1 MKTIIISCDSSEV
14 EEQMLQHIIQHLK
27 DSRYDVSLTTL
38 GPNTHF
44 VSAEPE
50 GSDEPVATE
59 TPPEVVDLPSEPI
72 EVPSVELPNNVAPAL
87 ELPPEPEVQAEPALP
102 TSFSSTCKI
111 WDLSS
116 QAVVPCSNN
125 PFTRTSLLCATQCE
139 VVGDY
144 VLFTY
149 AGLTH
154 KVPKAIS
161 ADGCCNKEP
170 TLTDSSICVSLSI
183 GDSAICRCVL
193 SVTCDGGEERVIL
206 GSDLEHLIPS
216 TEVEITDGSVST
228 Q

>member
-14 EEQMLQHIIQHLK
+14 EEQMLQHIMQHLK
-27 DSRYDVSLTTL
+27 DSRYDVSLATL

-44 VSAEPE
+44 ISAEQE
-50 GSDEPVATE
+50 AADEPVATE
-59 TPPEVVDLPSEPI
+59 TPPEPVELPPEPI
-72 EVPSVELPNNVAPAL
+72 EVPSVELPNDVALAL
-87 ELPPEPEVQAEPALP
+87 ELPPAPAADPVLP
-102 TSFSSTCKI
+102 APFSSVCKV

-116 QAVVPCSNN
+116 HVSVPCANN
-125 PFTRTSLLCATQCE
+125 PFTRASILCVTQCE

-154 KVPKAIS
+154 KVPKAVS

-170 TLTDSSICVSLSI
+170 ELTDSSIRVSLSI
-183 GDSAICRCVL
+183 GDGAICHCVL

-206 GSDLEHLIPS
+206 GSDLEHLIQP
-216 TEVEITDGSVST
+216 TEVEVTDGTVST